1 MTLLVDS
8 HVIAWMI
15 TDKRQISPVVASM
28 LRESSRSGTGVA
40 MASSSLWEVG
50 MMASRGEIRLQ
61 SSILEFLQ
69 GLESVFVV
77 LPITAAI
84 AARSLQ
90 FSDNFSRD
98 PADRIIAATA
108 IVHGLRLVTKDKAIR
123 SSGEVPCVW

>member
-1 MTLLVDS
+1 
-8 HVIAWMI
+8 
-15 TDKRQISPVVASM
+15 
-28 LRESSRSGTGVA
+28 